1 MSLPASRAPVGI
13 AMDTAGNTDRDRLY
27 DGDRGAARA
36 LADERM
42 TQLTPGVEQAIDA
55 ICALG
60 CDVVRAYILALGN
73 GEMRP
78 EYAALDAAQRAS
90 LLAELQDIMAVYES
104 GEP

>member
-1 MSLPASRAPVGI
+1 
-13 AMDTAGNTDRDRLY
+13 MDTASNTGRERVY
-27 DGDRGAARA
+27 DSCRGAARA

-42 TQLTPGVEQAIDA
+42 TRLTSGVEQAIDA

-60 CDVVRAYILALGN
+60 CDVVRAYILALGT

-90 LLAELQDIMAVYES
+90 LLAELQDIMAVYENR
-104 GEP
+104 EP